1 MRENGRS
8 SQLQLSRCASNR
20 LIMAYLSSAPLT
32 KLPDENRKRLRCS
45 RIAIVLRALTMAFG
59 IAGLH
64 SPCSAAGQSGAQHP
78 SGLPE
83 VLASVTVL
91 SEAAMANETAA
102 GVQAAP
108 IVRDQSGLARILLW
122 DELRVPQLPSGTNG
136 AVTLNTG
143 SGDK

>member
-8 SQLQLSRCASNR
+8 SQLQSSRCASHR

-45 RIAIVLRALTMAFG
+45 RIAIVLRALTMALG

-78 SGLPE
+78 GGLPE

>member
-1 MRENGRS
+1 
-8 SQLQLSRCASNR
+8 
-20 LIMAYLSSAPLT
+20 
-32 KLPDENRKRLRCS
+32 
-45 RIAIVLRALTMAFG
+45 MAFG
-59 IAGLH
+59 IASLH
-64 SPCSAAGQSGAQHP
+64 SPCSAAGQPGPQRP
-78 SGLPE
+78 GGLPE

-102 GVQAAP
+102 GVQVAP

-143 SGDK
+143 SGDN

>member
-1 MRENGRS
+1 MT
-8 SQLQLSRCASNR
+8 
-20 LIMAYLSSAPLT
+20 YLTSTPLM

-45 RIAIVLRALTMAFG
+45 RVAIVLRALMMAFG
-59 IAGLH
+59 IVGLP
-64 SPCSAAGQSGAQHP
+64 SLCPAAGQPGPQHSG
-78 SGLPE
+78 GLPE
-83 VLASVTVL
+83 ILASVTVL

-122 DELRVPQLPSGTNG
+122 DELRMPQLPSGANG

-143 SGDK
+143 SSDK